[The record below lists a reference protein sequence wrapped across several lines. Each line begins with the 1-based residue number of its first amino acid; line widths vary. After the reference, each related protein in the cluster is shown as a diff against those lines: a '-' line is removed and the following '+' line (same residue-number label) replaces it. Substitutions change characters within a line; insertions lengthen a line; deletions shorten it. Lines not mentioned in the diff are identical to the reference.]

1 MESFIDYI
9 ENTLQGER
17 DDATLYHFKRQL
29 LDKMTE
35 RANEITH
42 SGLHDE
48 KVLSDLIISEYPDL
62 PGAYQKY
69 RVAAKR
75 ERREKLVNKIMI
87 FGTLALAFLLL
98 VIYLTVSFLTDAW
111 DKTWLIF
118 AVGFLGWGIFLLSVG
133 VHRISRLRRLFHPIA
148 RVLLALAVMCG
159 ASAIFLLVLVLVDW
173 TKAWVLFPAGV
184 IGIYLADAVFAY
196 KTGQKLRIINYLVY
210 ILAASPMVYVFVC
223 GLGLLPWDPGWLII
237 PLAVLVDVV
246 LIIIKMAQ
254 NSKYKY
260 RPEVDA
266 AWNEN

>member
-9 ENTLQGER
+9 ENTFQGER
-17 DDATLYHFKRQL
+17 DDGTLYHFKRQL
-29 LDKMTE
+29 LDQMTE

-42 SGLHDE
+42 SGLRDE
-48 KVLSDLIISEYPDL
+48 KVLSDLIISEFPDL
-62 PGAYQKY
+62 PGAYRKY
-69 RVAAKR
+69 RTQAKR

-87 FGTLALAFLLL
+87 FGTLGLAFLLL
-98 VIYLTVSFLTDAW
+98 VLYLTVSFLTGAW
-111 DKTWLIF
+111 GKTWLLF
-118 AVGFLGWGIFLLSVG
+118 AVGFLGWAIFLLSVG

-148 RVLLALAVMCG
+148 RVMLAIAVMCG
-159 ASAIFLLVLVLVDW
+159 ASAVFLLALVLFDLPD
-173 TKAWVLFPAGV
+173 AWVLFPAGV
-184 IGIYLADAVFAY
+184 VGIYIADAVYAY
-196 KTGQKLRIINYLVY
+196 KTGQKLRIINYLIY

-237 PLAVLVDVV
+237 PIAIVVDIV
-246 LIIIKMAQ
+246 LIIMKVAQ